1 MQRRQFLTAA
11 ASLFTSPLY
20 PQDQPDFTTEVKLV
34 NLLASVRTPKGAIIR
49 DLSQADFQLTENGH
63 PQTIRYFSRETDLP
77 LTLGLLID
85 TSMSQ
90 KRVLEAERIAS
101 FRFLDQVLRETKDK
115 IFLMSFDSS
124 AVVDQP
130 LTNSRRQL
138 DESLSYI
145 DTPTRK
151 ELALQGGGSTVL
163 YDAVAKAAAEILAP
177 QPNRKAV
184 IILSDG
190 VDTGSNL
197 TLAQAADAALRAD
210 TLIYSIL
217 FTDSRAYPAFMG
229 ADGRGAL
236 VRLSRDTGG
245 AFFEVTR
252 KQSLEQIYNLI
263 QEELRSQYSL
273 AFVSD
278 QPVRLSEFR
287 KLRLTLPNHKNLIV
301 QTRDRYWA
309 KR

>member
-1 MQRRQFLTAA
+1 
-11 ASLFTSPLY
+11 
-20 PQDQPDFTTEVKLV
+20 
-34 NLLASVRTPKGAIIR
+34 
-49 DLSQADFQLTENGH
+49 
-63 PQTIRYFSRETDLP
+63 
-77 LTLGLLID
+77 
-85 TSMSQ
+85 MSQ

-124 AVVDQP
+124 AIVDQP

-163 YDAVAKAAAEILAP
+163 YDAVAKAASEILAP

-197 TLAQAADAALRAD
+197 TLTQAADAALRAD

-217 FTDSRAYPAFMG
+217 FTDSRAYPSFIG

-236 VRLSRDTGG
+236 SRLSRDTGG

-278 QPVRLSEFR
+278 QPVRLPEFR
-287 KLRLTLPNHKNLIV
+287 KLRLTLPNHKNLTV